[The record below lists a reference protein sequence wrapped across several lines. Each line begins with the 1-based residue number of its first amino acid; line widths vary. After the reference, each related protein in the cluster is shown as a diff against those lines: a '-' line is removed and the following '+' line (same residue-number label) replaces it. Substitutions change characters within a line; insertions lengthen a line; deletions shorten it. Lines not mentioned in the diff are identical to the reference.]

1 MTETELPAAMRLDRR
16 LSAIAGCSRNE
27 AQQYIEGGWVSVDGA
42 IVEEPQTLVTD
53 AVVELAPGAILEAAE
68 PATIL
73 VHKPAGVAVADVFAL
88 VTPETRAPTDTTGM
102 RVLKRHFAHLSSP
115 LELEDAASGLLV
127 LTQDG
132 RVRRRLTED
141 RDNIE
146 QEFIVEID
154 GDLAPYGMHKLAH
167 GLTYKGRELP
177 PCKVSWQN
185 EVRLRF
191 AIKAVRT
198 GQFDYMCAQ
207 AGFKVVSIKRLRIGR
222 VALAKMPVGTWR
234 YLPAAERF

>member
-1 MTETELPAAMRLDRR
+1 MTDPEQPVTVRLDRR
-16 LSAIAGCSRNE
+16 LTEIAGCSRNE
-27 AQQYIEGGWVSVDGA
+27 AQQYIEGGWVSVDG
-42 IVEEPQTLVTD
+42 VVTEEPQTPVSTQ
-53 AVVELAPGAILEAAE
+53 VVELAPGAVLEAAE

-73 VHKPAGVAVADVFAL
+73 LHKPAGLSIADAFSL
-88 VTPETRAPTDTTGM
+88 VTPETRSPTDSTGM

-115 LELEDAASGLLV
+115 LDLEDAASGLLV

-141 RDNIE
+141 RDVIE
-146 QEFIVEID
+146 QEYIVEID

-167 GLTYKGRELP
+167 GLTFKGRELP

-222 VALAKMPVGTWR
+222 VALAKMPVGSWR
-234 YLPAAERF
+234 YLPAADRF